1 MTVNHQ
7 KPSKIVIVNKMY
19 TELVD
24 ILFRNFARVPSS
36 MDSANGGTTTST
48 LSPLSQIKIF
58 KKISNQKKKKK
69 PEQVK

>member
-1 MTVNHQ
+1 
-7 KPSKIVIVNKMY
+7 MY

-58 KKISNQKKKKK
+58 KRSAIKEEEKKS
-69 PEQVK
+69 EQVK